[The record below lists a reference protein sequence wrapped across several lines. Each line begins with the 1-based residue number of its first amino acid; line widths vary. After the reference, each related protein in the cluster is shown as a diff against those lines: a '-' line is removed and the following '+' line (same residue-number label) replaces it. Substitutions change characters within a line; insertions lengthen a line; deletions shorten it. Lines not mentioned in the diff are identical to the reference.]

1 MKRTL
6 LLVAGAV
13 LAVAATASAQSAIF
27 VVRHAE
33 RADAVS
39 GGSAMM
45 AADPDLSEIGKAR
58 AQSLATAL
66 KDAGITAIYTT
77 EYKRTRQT
85 AEPLA
90 TALGIT
96 ATAVP
101 ARDMPGLIE
110 KLKAAAGNV
119 LVVGHS
125 NTVGDVIARLGVK
138 EPVTLTDHDYDN
150 LFVVVTGEKPTL
162 VRLHFR

>member
-1 MKRTL
+1 MRR
-6 LLVAGAV
+6 LVLSLVFAV
-13 LAVAATASAQSAIF
+13 GVAAQAAAQNTVF

-33 RADAVS
+33 RADA
-39 GGSAMM
+39 GTSASPMM
-45 AADPDLSEIGKAR
+45 ATDPDLSDIGRAR
-58 AQSLATAL
+58 AESLAAAL
-66 KDAGITAIYTT
+66 RDAGITAIFTT

-90 TALGIT
+90 KALGIQ

-110 KLKAAAGNV
+110 RVKASTGNV

-125 NTVGDVIARLGVK
+125 NTVADVVSRLGVADTVK
-138 EPVTLTDHDYDN
+138 VGDNDYDN
-150 LFVVVTGEKPTL
+150 LLVVVRVEKPVL
-162 VRLHFR
+162 VRLHFK